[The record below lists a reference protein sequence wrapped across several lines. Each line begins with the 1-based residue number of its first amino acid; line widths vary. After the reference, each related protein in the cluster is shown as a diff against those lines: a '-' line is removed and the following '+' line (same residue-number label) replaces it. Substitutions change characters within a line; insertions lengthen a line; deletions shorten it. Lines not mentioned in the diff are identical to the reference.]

1 MQGNE
6 NCSYSGDILVV
17 DDAVANL
24 KILVS
29 LLDDAG
35 YRVRAATSG
44 KAALMICEKRPPDLV
59 LLDVMMPE
67 MDGYEVCSHLQAR
80 EKSRNIP
87 VIFISAMDNSNEK
100 LKCFDVGGVD
110 FITKP
115 FYAQEVLARVK
126 TQVRLVMLQRELQQ
140 LRRECDQR
148 R

>member
-87 VIFISAMDNSNEK
+87 VIFISAW
-100 LKCFDVGGVD
+100 
-110 FITKP
+110 IIRTKTKV
-115 FYAQEVLARVK
+115 F
-126 TQVRLVMLQRELQQ
+126 
-140 LRRECDQR
+140 
-148 R
+148 